1 MLKFAFTGPES
12 SGKSTAS
19 LWCSDR
25 LSAQHIE
32 EFARAYLANSLTY
45 SKEDLDY
52 IALEQFKRNTQDA
65 PLVVCDTE
73 MLVMKIW
80 SEEKYKK
87 CSDQIRVLWESQKFD
102 HYFLCKPDIPW
113 EEDPLRENP
122 KDRDRLFSI
131 YENQLKELNLPY
143 SILLGSRH
151 QRQKRMDEVLHNFSL
166 L

>member
-45 SKEDLDY
+45 SNEDLDY
-52 IALEQFKRNTQDA
+52 IALEQFKRNMQDA

-87 CSDQIRVLWESQKFD
+87 CSDQIRVLWESQEFD

>member
-87 CSDQIRVLWESQKFD
+87 CSDQIRVLWESQEFD

>member
-1 MLKFAFTGPES
+1 MPRFAFTGPES

-32 EFARAYLANSLTY
+32 EFARAYLSTSLTY
-45 SKEDLDY
+45 SKADLDY
-52 IALEQFKRNTQDA
+52 IALEQFKRNMQDG

-80 SEEKYKK
+80 SEEKHKT
-87 CSDQIRVLWESQKFD
+87 CSDQIQLLWESQEFD

-122 KDRDRLFSI
+122 MDRDRLFAI

-143 SILLGSRH
+143 SILLGSRD

>member
-45 SKEDLDY
+45 SMEDLDY
-52 IALEQFKRNTQDA
+52 IALEQFKRNMQDA

-87 CSDQIRVLWESQKFD
+87 CSDQIRVLWESQEFD